1 MKPAVMAVVDRSV
14 IRAFICPSTDAR
26 GSIAIIAVSAT
37 PNPAMSHPTRNPA
50 SDERPARS
58 PFVLLLLGLIHAYR
72 FVLSPLLG
80 PRCRY
85 LPTCSEYALEALNRH
100 GLWRGARLAVRRILR
115 CHPWGGSG
123 HDPVPPTP

>member
-1 MKPAVMAVVDRSV
+1 MKPAVMAVVARSV
-14 IRAFICPSTDAR
+14 IRWFIYPSRDDR

-58 PFVLLLLGLIHAYR
+58 LFVLPVLGLIHAYR

-85 LPTCSEYALEALNRH
+85 LPTCSEYALEALDRH
-100 GLWRGARLAVRRILR
+100 GLWRGAPPRGTA
-115 CHPWGGSG
+115 HPALSSVGR
-123 HDPVPPTP
+123 